1 MSTQP
6 PSSLPEYSLSVL
18 PISRSVKIA
27 LEEAGYRTT
36 RDIELMSA
44 EDLSVE
50 LAISTSE
57 ARFTLQQAEE
67 WQGRTTH
74 GGIGGMTSQTSQA
87 QIHSATAA
95 DLLSTAT
102 HPHFSTFSASLD
114 GLIGKFG
121 LSISSEAGSS
131 RKGKERLHTGSI
143 VPGMVVEISGPPGGG
158 KSAIAL
164 AVALSARES
173 GQKET
178 ELNGHSEGKA
188 HSGSGQVLI
197 IDTEGAMTTER
208 LYEAARAVVEGDK
221 RLPHDVLQGIHI
233 LRVSTQHEMLALLHT
248 LDEWLES
255 HPKVNLVII
264 DTLSFHFRQLS
275 LDIAAKRRAM
285 ELQVS
290 KTIISKAAMV
300 HHCAVIVCN
309 QLATKLLNAENK
321 PANFDTGDRAILMPQ
336 LSDSWATS
344 KALRLVVFR
353 GGVSDEIR
361 YVYASMSGLSKTVPY
376 AAFDIDSNGLPC
388 DVPEMLYPTA

>member
-6 PSSLPEYSLSVL
+6 PSSLPEYSLSAL
-18 PISRSVKIA
+18 PIPRSVKVA
-27 LEEAGYRTT
+27 LEEAGYCTT

-57 ARFTLQQAEE
+57 AKFTLQQAEE
-67 WQGRTTH
+67 WQ
-74 GGIGGMTSQTSQA
+74 
-87 QIHSATAA
+87 
-95 DLLSTAT
+95 
-102 HPHFSTFSASLD
+102 
-114 GLIGKFG
+114 
-121 LSISSEAGSS
+121 
-131 RKGKERLHTGSI
+131 

-188 HSGSGQVLI
+188 HSESGEVLI
-197 IDTEGAMTTER
+197 IDTEGAMTAER
-208 LYEAARAVVEGDK
+208 LYEAAWAVVEEDK
-221 RLPHDVLQGIHI
+221 RLPHDVLQGIHL

-255 HPKVNLVII
+255 HPKVNLVIV

-285 ELQVS
+285 ELQVDS
-290 KTIISKAAMV
+290 LSICNAADRNLQ
-300 HHCAVIVCN
+300 VIVCN

>member
-6 PSSLPEYSLSVL
+6 QYSPPEYSLSAL
-18 PISRSVKIA
+18 PISRSVKVA

-67 WQGRTTH
+67 WQ
-74 GGIGGMTSQTSQA
+74 A

-114 GLIGKFG
+114 GLIGKFS

-164 AVALSARES
+164 AVSLSARES
-173 GQKET
+173 GQKER
-178 ELNGHSEGKA
+178 ELNGHPEGKA
-188 HSGSGQVLI
+188 HSEFGEVLI

-221 RLPHDVLQGIHI
+221 RLPHDVLQGIHL

-285 ELQVS
+285 ELQVLIALS
-290 KTIISKAAMV
+290 DSLSICNAADRNLQ
-300 HHCAVIVCN
+300 VIVCN

>member
-6 PSSLPEYSLSVL
+6 PSSLPEYSLSAL
-18 PISRSVKIA
+18 PIPRSVKVA

-57 ARFTLQQAEE
+57 AKFTLQQAEE

-87 QIHSATAA
+87 HIQSATAA

-102 HPHFSTFSASLD
+102 QPHFSTFSASLD
-114 GLIGKFG
+114 GLIGRFG

-131 RKGKERLHTGSI
+131 CKGKERLHTGSI

-188 HSGSGQVLI
+188 HSESGEVLI
-197 IDTEGAMTTER
+197 IDTEGAMTAER
-208 LYEAARAVVEGDK
+208 LYEAAWAVVEEDK
-221 RLPHDVLQGIHI
+221 RLPHDVLQGIHL

-255 HPKVNLVII
+255 HPKVNLVIV

-285 ELQVS
+285 ELS
-290 KTIISKAAMV
+290 RTIISKAAMV

-336 LSDSWATS
+336 LS
-344 KALRLVVFR
+344 
-353 GGVSDEIR
+353 
-361 YVYASMSGLSKTVPY
+361 
-376 AAFDIDSNGLPC
+376 
-388 DVPEMLYPTA
+388 